1 MYEFPVPIDDP
12 PLAAVY
18 HVTEPPVA
26 VPVKVTVPGPQFPF
40 PEPGVNVAGI
50 LDTTE
55 EYPCPLPLET
65 FHTA

>member
-1 MYEFPVPIDDP
+1 MAIDEP

-26 VPVKVTVPGPQFPF
+26 VPFKVTVPGPQFPF
-40 PEPGVNVAGI
+40 PELGVNVAGI

-55 EYPCPLPLET
+55 EYP
-65 FHTA
+65 